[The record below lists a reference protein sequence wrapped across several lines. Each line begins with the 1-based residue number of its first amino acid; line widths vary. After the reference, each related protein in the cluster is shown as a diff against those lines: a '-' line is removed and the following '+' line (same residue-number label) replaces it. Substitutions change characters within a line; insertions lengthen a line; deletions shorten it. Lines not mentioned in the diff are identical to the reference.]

1 MLLSAHECR
10 SGPLGLLFCGLLLS
24 AIADARAGALSLE
37 EVAPG
42 LFVHQGPHEEA
53 TPENL
58 GGFANVGFIVGS
70 EAVAVIDSGG
80 SAAHGRQLKEAIRE
94 KTDLPIR
101 YVILT
106 HMHPDH
112 MFGSAAFEA
121 EGTTFVGH
129 HKLPRAL
136 AARTSHYLESLQ
148 NLIGDL
154 AEGTRAVEPSLLVED
169 SLELDLGGRP
179 LRLTAHPTAHS
190 DNDLTVFDQ
199 KTRTLWTGDLL
210 FMERTPAIDGSLL
223 GWLSVTESLAAIE
236 AERVVPGHG
245 PVSAPW
251 PEAIAPQKRYLTLLR
266 DEIRAIIA
274 RGGTMEE
281 AIETVGQ
288 SERGQWQLFDSYHAR
303 NIVTAFAE
311 LEWE

>member
-1 MLLSAHECR
+1 MLRSAQDRR
-10 SGPLGLLFCGLLLS
+10 SGLAGLMLSGLLLT
-24 AIADARAGALSLE
+24 ATAAAHAQALSLE
-37 EVAPG
+37 EIAPG
-42 LFVHQGPHEEA
+42 VFVHHGPHEEA

-58 GGFANVGFIVGS
+58 GGFANIGFIVG
-70 EAVAVIDSGG
+70 EDAVAVIDSGG
-80 SAAHGRQLKEAIRE
+80 SAAQGERLKQAIRE
-94 KTDLPIR
+94 RTDLPIR

-112 MFGSAAFEA
+112 MFGSAAFDT

-136 AARTSHYLESLQ
+136 AARESHYFESLQ
-148 NLIGDL
+148 DLIGDL

-169 SLELDLGGRP
+169 RLELDLGGR
-179 LRLTAHPTAHS
+179 LLQLTAHPTAHS
-190 DNDLTVFDQ
+190 DNDLTIYDE
-199 KTRTLWTGDLL
+199 KTRTLWASDLL
-210 FMERTPAIDGSLL
+210 FMDRIPAVDGSLL
-223 GWLSVTESLAAIE
+223 GWLSVMESLAAIQ
-236 AERVVPGHG
+236 ADRVVPGHG

-251 PEAIAPQKRYLTLLR
+251 PEAMAPQKRYLTLLR

-274 RGGTMEE
+274 RVGTMEE
-281 AIETVGQ
+281 AVETVGQ
-288 SERGQWQLFDSYHAR
+288 SERGKWQLFESYHAR

>member
-1 MLLSAHECR
+1 MLRATRPARSA
-10 SGPLGLLFCGLLLS
+10 PLGVFVGALLLCAAS
-24 AIADARAGALSLE
+24 PLRAGSLDLQ
-37 EVAPG
+37 EVSPG
-42 LFVHQGPHEEA
+42 LYVHPGAHEEA

-58 GGFANVGFIVGS
+58 GGFANIGFIVG
-70 EAVAVIDSGG
+70 EAAVAVIDSGG
-80 SAAHGRQLKEAIRE
+80 SAAQGRLLRAAIRE

-112 MFGSAAFEA
+112 VFGNAAFEA

-136 AARTSHYLESLQ
+136 AARGSHYLGALRD
-148 NLIGDL
+148 LIGDR
-154 AEGTRAVEPSLLVED
+154 AAGTRVVEPSLLVED
-169 SLELDLGGRP
+169 SLALDLGGRR
-179 LRLTAHPTAHS
+179 LHLTAHPTAHS
-190 DNDLTVFDQ
+190 DNDLTVFDER
-199 KTRTLWTGDLL
+199 TRTLWAGDLL

-223 GWLSVTESLAAIE
+223 GWLSVMESLRALP

-245 PVSAPW
+245 PAAAPW
-251 PEAIAPQKRYLTLLR
+251 PEALAPQQRYLTRLR

-281 AIETVGQ
+281 AVETVGR
-288 SERGQWQLFDSYHAR
+288 SERGRWRLFDSYHAR
-303 NIVTAFAE
+303 NTVTAFAE

>member
-1 MLLSAHECR
+1 MLA
-10 SGPLGLLFCGLLLS
+10 
-24 AIADARAGALSLE
+24 AIPEVCADGLSLD

-42 LFVHQGPHEEA
+42 LYLHSGPHEEA

-58 GGFANVGFIVGS
+58 GGFANIGFIVGAES
-70 EAVAVIDSGG
+70 VAVIDSGG
-80 SAAHGRQLKEAIRE
+80 SAAQGTLLYEAIRE

-112 MFGSAAFEA
+112 MFGNAAFEA
-121 EGTTFVGH
+121 EGATFVGH
-129 HKLPRAL
+129 HKLPRAM
-136 AARTSHYLESLQ
+136 AARGPHYLGALQ
-148 NLIGDL
+148 DLIGEL
-154 AEGTRAVEPSLLVED
+154 ADDTRIIEPSLLVED
-169 SLELDLGGRP
+169 QLELDLGGRV

-199 KTRTLWTGDLL
+199 QTASLWTGDLL
-210 FMERTPAIDGSLL
+210 FVERTPAVDGSLL
-223 GWLSVTESLAAIE
+223 GWLSVMESLRGLE
-236 AERVVPGHG
+236 AERVIPGHG
-245 PVSAPW
+245 PVSTSW
-251 PEAIAPQKRYLTLLR
+251 PEAMAPQERYLTGLR
-266 DEIRAIIA
+266 DEIREIIA

-281 AIETVGQ
+281 AVETVGQ
-288 SERGQWQLFDSYHAR
+288 SERGQWQLFESYHAR